1 MQPVLGG
8 LRRGAAGVD
17 ADCACVHAGG
27 DSGWRMRLLKQRR
40 EFNRGCGERVCRR
53 ARAGSKAWKQR
64 AGGVSGDE
72 RRRSGA
78 GFGHHRGHAHCHRA
92 MVCAVTPAAGRQAC
106 VVAAR
111 ERRSEG
117 SQPEIHRQKDGK
129 RAPHLLH
136 GTRGLTRLAGRCA
149 DLHRRGAPGRLSS
162 ETSGIFN
169 FLSVKLSRST

>member
-17 ADCACVHAGG
+17 TDGAGMRAG
-27 DSGWRMRLLKQRR
+27 ADSGWRMRLLEQRR
-40 EFNRGCGERVCRR
+40 VLDCGCGKSVCGCPGS
-53 ARAGSKAWKQR
+53 GSKAWKQR
-64 AGGVSGDE
+64 AGGGSGDE

-78 GFGHHRGHAHCHRA
+78 GFGHHRGHAHGHGA
-92 MVCAVTPAAGRQAC
+92 MVCAVAPAAGRQAC